1 MLTMLKTN
9 SLKTVTFCLTFV
21 FSTHTLATQLL
32 LKAPGASVIVVAEQ
46 GQVKANATN
55 KKMHYIIS
63 KSFSDHLKR
72 SYEASLINTYA
83 EKRGPVFFIFTR
95 EPSAPN
101 SMGQGY
107 CGAGYED
114 FLLLVKL
121 EKRTFKLTDT
131 YLLQSCLHSK
141 SMRIERSGL
150 NPQDELHLN
159 SDGSYNFEM
168 IDDSDGKIW
177 NIKISQEKFFIKNIK
192 K

>member
-1 MLTMLKTN
+1 MTFC
-9 SLKTVTFCLTFV
+9 VTFL

-46 GQVKANATN
+46 EKVTAKATN
-55 KKMHYIIS
+55 QKMHYIIS
-63 KSFSDHLKR
+63 KSFSDHLKK
-72 SYEASLINTYA
+72 SFEVSLINTYTD
-83 EKRGPVFFIFTR
+83 KRGPVFFIFTR
-95 EPSAPN
+95 EPSVPN

-131 YLLQSCLHSK
+131 YLLQSCLHAK
-141 SMRIERSGL
+141 SMRIEQSGI
-150 NPQDELHLN
+150 NPQDALHLN

-168 IDDSDGKIW
+168 IDDNYGKIW
-177 NIKISQEKFFIKNIK
+177 NIKIFQEKFFIKNIK
-192 K
+192 E